1 MTRWAL
7 VATVIAG
14 LGCSAVDPAEY
25 PESSWRDSD
34 VQPVDPV
41 RGFALRSDGGASI
54 VVSVDAND
62 VVGADVSLARFRE
75 ERAVR
80 GRAFGRA
87 VNVDASPGRVA
98 GLADGRPIDL
108 AVERRAGALHVEG
121 LVRGEMSR
129 FRLDEGVAE
138 GRLGRCAY
146 ELTRGEH
153 AYEGRRSCGGRTE
166 HVWLRVPANLARW
179 SDAERAAVLA
189 ILLGSG

>member
-1 MTRWAL
+1 MRRWAFAL
-7 VATVIAG
+7 VIAG
-14 LGCSAVDPAEY
+14 LGCSAVEY
-25 PESSWRDSD
+25 PEASWRDSD

-41 RGFALRSDGGASI
+41 RGFALRTDGGAAVI
-54 VVSVDAND
+54 ATVGEVD
-62 VVGADVSLARFRE
+62 VVGGDVSLERFRD

-87 VNVDASPGRVA
+87 VNVEASPGRVI
-98 GLADGRPIDL
+98 GLADGKPLDL
-108 AVERRAGALHVEG
+108 AVERSDGALVVQG
-121 LVRGEMSR
+121 VVRGEPAR
-129 FRLDEGVAE
+129 FRLDERAAE

-146 ELTRGEH
+146 ELARGEH

-189 ILLGSG
+189 LLLGVV